1 MLGNI
6 PGNVIIHVK
15 MFDCQ
20 VKTRSSVYFIY
31 NLLYIFFY

>member
-6 PGNVIIHVK
+6 PDNVIIHVK

-20 VKTRSSVYFIY
+20 VKTLSSV
-31 NLLYIFFY
+31 LLFYL